1 MPDPAEKKQ
10 AGCFGWK
17 SKFRRKSESKS
28 ENESGRKNCFQSE
41 EQSGTE
47 IHEED
52 HPQRTQKEIMRTFEI
67 TANEAN
73 QRFDKY
79 LKKLLPNAG
88 SGFLYKM
95 LRKKN
100 IVLNG
105 KKAEGKEI
113 LASGDR
119 VQLYF
124 SEETFLKFS
133 KDPVELEK
141 EYKMLSN
148 LPMNGLSVIWE
159 DADIIALNKPANMLS
174 QKAEPT
180 DISANEYVL
189 GYLIREGV
197 LSFEDF
203 KTFHPSVA
211 NRLDRNTTGL
221 LLAGKTLKGLQYLA
235 DVLKNRS
242 IHKYYHAVVAGKVTE
257 PAHLTGYLKKDD
269 RTNQVTVYPVKE
281 SEDASLIETAY
292 RPLKSTE
299 EYTLLEIQLI
309 TGKTHQIRAH
319 LASIGHPIIG
329 DMKYGDETVNR
340 TYRDRCKI
348 RHQMLHAYCVE
359 LSADEKIIAPEPI
372 EFSRLFP
379 NE

>member
-1 MPDPAEKKQ
+1 MPDSTEKEPPSC
-10 AGCFGWK
+10 GRFP
-17 SKFRRKSESKS
+17 SEA
-28 ENESGRKNCFQSE
+28 
-41 EQSGTE
+41 QSGTE
-47 IHEED
+47 NHEKD

-67 TANEAN
+67 TDNEAN

-113 LASGDR
+113 LVNGDR
-119 VQLYF
+119 VQLYL

-141 EYKMLSN
+141 EYKMLST
-148 LPMNGLSVIWE
+148 LPMNGLTVIWE

-180 DISANEYVL
+180 DISANEYLL

-197 LSFEDF
+197 LTFEEF

-235 DVLKNRS
+235 DALKNRS
-242 IHKYYHAVVAGKVTE
+242 IHKYYHAIVAGKVTE
-257 PAHLTGYLKKDD
+257 SAHLTGYLKKDD
-269 RTNQVTVYPVKE
+269 RTNQVTVYPMNE
-281 SEDASLIETAY
+281 PEDASLIETAY

-329 DMKYGDETVNR
+329 DMKYGDEAINR
-340 TYRDRCKI
+340 TYRDRHKI

-359 LSADEKIIAPEPI
+359 LSAGQSVIAPEPE
-372 EFSRLFP
+372 EFLRMFP
-379 NE
+379 